1 MTGTPSA
8 PMPTHV
14 NGQEVI
20 ADEPAQ
26 SLLPPKPNGEPIYL
40 TRVRQLLLA
49 DGSTIYAC
57 AECGKY
63 TGAAVI
69 NVVAHIRSHRRAEPV
84 HIRSGRNE
92 EPAAAPTVAAL
103 SSAPTT
109 AAAPARSPSDGPDPG
124 PTATAALRDLIADRD
139 TWRKRAETAEKD
151 LTELRAAIQ
160 RPAAPDHRV
169 PPDVVAHA
177 KERLRILGTLSRTEL
192 RAMTGL
198 NTAGLDALTEILI
211 TEGVAKPVRTP
222 RDRGP
227 ASVMLAW
234 VG

>member
-8 PMPTHV
+8 PIPTHV

-63 TGAAVI
+63 TGPAVI
-69 NVVAHIRSHRRAEPV
+69 NVVAHIRSHRRAEPETTTP
-84 HIRSGRNE
+84 I
-92 EPAAAPTVAAL
+92 PTVAVL
-103 SSAPTT
+103 SSAPAT
-109 AAAPARSPSDGPDPG
+109 AAVPVPSPSDGPDPG
-124 PTATAALRDLIADRD
+124 PAATAALRDLTADRD

-151 LTELRAAIQ
+151 LTELREAI
-160 RPAAPDHRV
+160 RDYKPPTPKSTL
-169 PPDVVAHA
+169 PPDVVDHA
-177 KERLRILGTLSRTEL
+177 RRRLQLLGELSRTEL
-192 RAMTGL
+192 RAMTAL
-198 NTAGLDALTEILI
+198 PTAGLEELSQLLVNEGSAEILRAPKGSGRSAVI
-211 TEGVAKPVRTP
+211 LRWTGP
-222 RDRGP
+222 R
-227 ASVMLAW
+227 
-234 VG
+234 